1 MANMPDLKNMKL
13 HVQHLSKSLK
23 RVHQE
28 QKEQEQPM
36 NPTVQYEDVQ
46 PTWKERGAT
55 LLKYFMTACTTV
67 VGIQIAVFF
76 YFPQVFDLAY
86 ESMHSNDFSEAEVFL
101 SNQYPHLVPLLKASK
116 DSNAKCKGGK
126 NRSCHLFLEEDY
138 SLLLQGLQNKDVAY
152 GRSKEIRL

>member
-1 MANMPDLKNMKL
+1 MPNLSHIKAS
-13 HVQHLSKSLK
+13 VRHLSKSLK
-23 RVHQE
+23 QVQQE
-28 QKEQEQPM
+28 QKEQDDSM
-36 NPTVQYEDVQ
+36 NPTVQYEEVQ
-46 PTWKERGAT
+46 PTTGERFAT
-55 LLKYFMTACTTV
+55 VIKYVMVSCTV
-67 VGIQIAVFF
+67 LVSVQVAAFF

-86 ESMHSNDFSEAEVFL
+86 ESMHSNDFAEAEVFL

-152 GRSKEIRL
+152 GRSKEVRL